1 MRHVLF
7 VTGTRAEYDI
17 LRSVIAAVE
26 ATDGLRASIVVTG
39 AHLAPMYG
47 HSVDLIEA
55 DGVTIAGR
63 LETLLN
69 ADSPAGR
76 VKSAAIQ
83 LSGLVDLLVEQRPDF
98 VVAPMD
104 REEAITTALAG
115 AYLGIPVVHIGGG
128 DTASDGNI
136 DNSVRD
142 AVTKLSHLHMVTTE
156 ASAERVRRLGEAPWR
171 VHVVGA
177 PGLDRFVAEPPIG
190 DAALWNELGRD
201 PSGPFAVLIQHPIIT
216 SVDRSGELVE
226 TTMRALLDVGR
237 PVFVSY
243 PNSDAG
249 SQRAITVIDRYVAE
263 HPDVFH
269 GYRNLGRHV
278 FVNLLRRASVL
289 VGNSSAGIIEAPVLG
304 LPAVNIGPRQV
315 GREHGRN
322 VLFVDHD
329 ETAIAAAVRR
339 AMDDEA
345 FRASVADGDSV
356 YGDGTAGRRIA
367 EILLDQS
374 IDARLLWK
382 VSTF

>member
-7 VTGTRAEYDI
+7 VTGSRAEYDI
-17 LRSVIAAVE
+17 LRSVIGAVDT
-26 ATDGLRASIVVTG
+26 TDGLRASVVVTG

-47 HSVDLIEA
+47 HTVDLIES
-55 DGVTIAGR
+55 DGVDIAGR

-69 ADSPAGR
+69 ADTPSGR

-83 LSGLVDLLVEQRPDF
+83 LSGLADLLVGLRPDF

-115 AYLGIPVVHIGGG
+115 AYVGIPVVHIGGG
-128 DTASDGNI
+128 DTAEDGNI

-156 ASAERVRRLGEAPWR
+156 RSAERVRGLGEAPWR

-177 PGLDRFVAEPPIG
+177 PGLDRFVAEPPL
-190 DAALWNELGRD
+190 DDRTLWAELGHE
-201 PSGPFAVLIQHPIIT
+201 PAGPFAVLIQHPIIT
-216 SVDRSGELVE
+216 SAEQSGQLMG
-226 TTMRALLDVGR
+226 TTLQALLELGR
-237 PVFVSY
+237 PVLVGY

-249 SQRAITVIDRYVAE
+249 SQQSIAVIDRYVAH
-263 HPDVFH
+263 HPDVFY
-269 GYRNLGRHV
+269 GYRNVSRQV
-278 FVNLLRRASVL
+278 FVNLLRRARVL
-289 VGNSSAGIIEAPVLG
+289 VGNSSAGIIEAPLLG
-304 LPAVNIGPRQV
+304 LPVVNIGPRQV
-315 GREHGRN
+315 GREHSGN

-329 ETAIAAAVRR
+329 AASIAAAVRR

-345 FRASVADGDSV
+345 FRASVAAGDSV

-367 EILLDQS
+367 SILRDQP

>member
-7 VTGTRAEYDI
+7 VSGSRAEYDI
-17 LRSVIAAVE
+17 LRSVIGAID
-26 ATDGLRASIVVTG
+26 ATDGMRASVVITG

-47 HSVDLIEA
+47 HSADLIEA
-55 DGVTIAGR
+55 DGVTVAAR

-69 ADSPAGR
+69 TDTPSGR

-83 LSGLVDLLVEQRPDF
+83 LSGLADLLVDRRPDF

-115 AYLGIPVVHIGGG
+115 AYVGIPVVHIGGG
-128 DTASDGNI
+128 DTAEDGNI

-156 ASAERVRRLGEAPWR
+156 RSAERVRRLGEEPWR

-177 PGLDRFVAEPPIG
+177 PGLDRLVAEPLL
-190 DAALWNELGRD
+190 DDETLWAELGHQ
-201 PSGPFAVLIQHPIIT
+201 PAGPFVVLIQHPIIT
-216 SVDRSGELVE
+216 SADESGDLMEM
-226 TTMRALLDVGR
+226 TMRALLGVGR
-237 PVFVSY
+237 PVLVGY

-249 SQRAITVIDRYVAE
+249 SQRSIAVIDRYVAR
-263 HPDVFH
+263 HPDVFF
-269 GYRNLGRHV
+269 GYRNVERRL
-278 FVNLLRRASVL
+278 FVNLLRRAHVL
-289 VGNSSAGIIEAPVLG
+289 VGNSSAGIIEAPLLG
-304 LPAVNIGPRQV
+304 LPVVNIGPRQV
-315 GREHGRN
+315 GREHSGN

-329 ETAIAAAVRR
+329 EAAIAAAVRR
-339 AMDDEA
+339 AMDDEG
-345 FRASVADGDSV
+345 FRASVAAGDSV

-367 EILLDQS
+367 AILRDQP

-382 VSTF
+382 VATY